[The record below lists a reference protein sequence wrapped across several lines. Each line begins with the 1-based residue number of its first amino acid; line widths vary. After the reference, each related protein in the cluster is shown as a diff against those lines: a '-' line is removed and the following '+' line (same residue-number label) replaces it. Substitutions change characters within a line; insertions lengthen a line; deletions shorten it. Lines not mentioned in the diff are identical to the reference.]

1 MVRKGASFPRVR
13 WWALDL
19 SSSLVAPDP
28 GGMDNSSKRSY
39 SPVLRVKS
47 KLLSTAHR
55 FPLGRSLLA
64 SLASSPP
71 NFAFTHTYPATPA
84 SLLLPKHT
92 MLVPTFRAFAIAL
105 PALNAL
111 LLDTEDIL
119 LSLPSSVASNTT
131 SSETPPLPHLL
142 K

>member
-1 MVRKGASFPRVR
+1 MVRKGPSFPRVR

-19 SSSLVAPDP
+19 SSSLAAPDP
-28 GGMDNSSKRSY
+28 GGMDNFSDRSH

-47 KLLSTAHR
+47 KLLSTAHK
-55 FPLGRSLLA
+55 FPLGQSLLV

-71 NFAFTHTYPATPA
+71 NSPFTRTYPATPA

-92 MLVPTFRAFAIAL
+92 MLVPTFRAFALAIS
-105 PALNAL
+105 ALNSL
-111 LLDTEDIL
+111 RLDTEGIL

-131 SSETPPLPHLL
+131 FLETPPLPHLL